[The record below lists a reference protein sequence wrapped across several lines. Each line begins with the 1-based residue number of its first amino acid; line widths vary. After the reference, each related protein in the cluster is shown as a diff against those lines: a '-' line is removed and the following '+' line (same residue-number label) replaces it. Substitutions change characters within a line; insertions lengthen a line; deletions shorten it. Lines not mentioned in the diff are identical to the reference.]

1 MIAGMIKSRVTL
13 KQLEAFVFV
22 VDLGSFRGAASALGT
37 TQPNVSARIS
47 ALEATLDA
55 VLMHRDAGSVR
66 LTEAGQRLLDPARET
81 LRAAE
86 RFLESA
92 DRKDLIAERWRLG
105 VTELVACS
113 WLHDFLRAFK
123 AEYSSI
129 SVELDVDLS
138 VEIERRLLANQ
149 LDLALQTGPF
159 KTDLPS
165 TLALGRYPYAWVA
178 TPDLRS
184 TLGTEPKLEQL
195 FDHAILSHA
204 RFGTATSELLAE
216 AKARGLAVERVGT
229 ISSLVACQTMAED
242 GMGIALLPRHVTRD
256 ALAAGRLVEVD
267 CAWHPKA
274 LEVFARYDRKRAPG
288 YVEKA
293 ARVAVVIAAEDKE
306 K

>member
-1 MIAGMIKSRVTL
+1 MIKSRVTL

-37 TQPNVSARIS
+37 TQPNISARIS

-66 LTEAGQRLLDPARET
+66 LTEAGQRLLDPARDT

-92 DRKDLIAERWRLG
+92 DRKDLIAERLRLG

-123 AEYSSI
+123 AEYPSI

-159 KTDLPS
+159 KTDLPAS
-165 TLALGRYPYAWVA
+165 LALGHYPYAWVA
-178 TPDLRS
+178 APDLGTAVGPTPDLAR
-184 TLGTEPKLEQL
+184 L
-195 FDHAILSHA
+195 FEHPILSHA

-242 GMGIALLPRHVTRD
+242 GMGLALLPRHVAVS
-256 ALAAGRLVEVD
+256 ALADGRLTEVA
-267 CAWHPKA
+267 CSWRPSA

-288 YVEKA
+288 FVGFA
-293 ARVAVVIAAEDKE
+293 ARLAAEVAGQDKE